1 MKAYIRPMTITEGI
15 IPLMMSKIMLLIQY
29 AVRDIPDINC
39 MCFKLFS
46 LSFNINET
54 TTAGIKA
61 KPMETTKA
69 MKSPEAVAAL
79 YLSF

>member
-1 MKAYIRPMTITEGI
+1 MTITEGI

-29 AVRDIPDINC
+29 AGRDIPDISC

-46 LSFNINET
+46 RSFNINET

-61 KPMETTKA
+61 KPTETTKE
-69 MKSPEAVAAL
+69 MKKPDLVAAL
-79 YLSF
+79 YLSFSVKG